1 MKIKT
6 YLILSGIFLFFASC
20 GKNEKQSSDEA
31 APALAVQTD
40 KPPQAV
46 EKLIFKKNEEIIS
59 SDQLDLSLLRKT
71 AENLD
76 IKFTTL
82 KIEDISSIR
91 FNDNVTFF
99 VICTIKKSD
108 KKTKSK
114 EDDLGNHYER
124 KYVFVNNEDG
134 KILAE
139 ETDQN
144 LDYYENEGLKVAKT
158 LILKDLLQL
167 NEETKAIAFTT
178 EVYSNSRVLM
188 YSEEKF
194 TILTLDGNKI
204 KKLLYEYPIRL
215 TNGDSN
221 GGGTYQIETLE
232 TGISVSG
239 TPTNG
244 FYDLLVSKIFTYEE
258 ASEEDPENNIEQK
271 NDLKVKKEF
280 QKLQYD
286 GKSYSFK
293 KDDRSRFL

>member
-124 KYVFVNNEDG
+124 KYVF
-134 KILAE
+134 
-139 ETDQN
+139 
-144 LDYYENEGLKVAKT
+144 
-158 LILKDLLQL
+158 
-167 NEETKAIAFTT
+167 
-178 EVYSNSRVLM
+178 S
-188 YSEEKF
+188 
-194 TILTLDGNKI
+194 
-204 KKLLYEYPIRL
+204 
-215 TNGDSN
+215 
-221 GGGTYQIETLE
+221 
-232 TGISVSG
+232 
-239 TPTNG
+239 
-244 FYDLLVSKIFTYEE
+244 
-258 ASEEDPENNIEQK
+258 
-271 NDLKVKKEF
+271 
-280 QKLQYD
+280 
-286 GKSYSFK
+286 GKSTRK
-293 KDDRSRFL
+293 